1 MRVIQLARKPL
12 QGTLVSNLTK
22 YHTGALCIHGT
33 RIGSEIR
40 INQPAG
46 NKGGQSS
53 YNMGVY
59 GMPQDASS
67 STARGRWPANI
78 IFQHK
83 NCHVTHDAM
92 IPGKR
97 DMSSPGGKSLHLSSN
112 ARSSDVRPIAWVGHA
127 DVWDCESSCCCKDQ
141 DISLARFFKQVK
153 A

>member
-33 RIGSEIR
+33 RIGSEVR

-59 GMPQDASS
+59 GMPQAWRKIFCVALFASLRQF
-67 STARGRWPANI
+67 STN
-78 IFQHK
+78 
-83 NCHVTHDAM
+83 
-92 IPGKR
+92 
-97 DMSSPGGKSLHLSSN
+97 
-112 ARSSDVRPIAWVGHA
+112 
-127 DVWDCESSCCCKDQ
+127 
-141 DISLARFFKQVK
+141 QVQ
-153 A
+153 